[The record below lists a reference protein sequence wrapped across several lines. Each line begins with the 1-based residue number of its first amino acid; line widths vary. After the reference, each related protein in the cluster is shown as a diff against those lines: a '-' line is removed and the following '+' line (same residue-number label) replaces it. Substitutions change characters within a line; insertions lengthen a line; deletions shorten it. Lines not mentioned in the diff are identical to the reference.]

1 MKILIITGG
10 NLDLEWAGKVLEDK
24 TFDRIIAADSGL
36 SWCRKLGIIP
46 TDILGDFD
54 SLQEPDLLEE
64 YEKMTKAPIRHYPE
78 RKDFTD
84 TDLALQLA
92 REMQADEIL
101 LLAATGTRIDHTL
114 ANLSLLIS
122 MKEKGIHA
130 VIMDPHNSIE
140 VMSGPE
146 KRNFRKNF
154 EEVCDREYL
163 SMIAVTPQVKGI
175 TMQGFSYPLENAV
188 LHAATSLGISNEIV
202 GKEGNISIEEGIALV
217 IRARD

>member
-101 LLAATGTRIDHTL
+101 LLAATGSRIDHTL
-114 ANLSLLIS
+114 ANLSLLIP

-140 VMSGPE
+140 VMIGPE
-146 KRNFRKNF
+146 KKEFRKNF
-154 EEVCDREYL
+154 QETCNREYL
-163 SMIAVTPQVKGI
+163 SMIAITPQVRGI
-175 TMQGFSYPLENAV
+175 TMQGFSYPLEDAI
-188 LHAATSLGISNEIV
+188 LHASTSLGISNEII
-202 GKEGNISIEEGIALV
+202 GEEGTVSIEEGIALV
-217 IRARD
+217 IQARD